1 MLGEAVGI
9 HLVRVCD
16 VGVVR
21 RRAVTS
27 RSCSGSSIKASGTS
41 NGVVVRRMRGLGV
54 VTSGSCSSSIKA
66 SGASNGIVVRR
77 KRGLGVVFLRLRLT
91 HSSLGQA
98 QGTRHNRSASSRGTR
113 E

>member
-27 RSCSGSSIKASGTS
+27 GSCSG
-41 NGVVVRRMRGLGV
+41 
-54 VTSGSCSSSIKA
+54 SSIKA

>member
-16 VGVVR
+16 VGVVSR
-21 RRAVTS
+21 RVVTS
-27 RSCSGSSIKASGTS
+27 GSCSGSSIKASGTS
-41 NGVVVRRMRGLGV
+41 NGVVVRR
-54 VTSGSCSSSIKA
+54 
-66 SGASNGIVVRR
+66 

-91 HSSLGQA
+91 HGSLGQA